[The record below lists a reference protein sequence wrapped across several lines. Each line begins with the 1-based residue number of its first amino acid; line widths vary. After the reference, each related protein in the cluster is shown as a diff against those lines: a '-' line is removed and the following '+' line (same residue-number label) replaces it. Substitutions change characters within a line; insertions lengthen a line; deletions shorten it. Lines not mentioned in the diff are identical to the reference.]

1 MDSTPTI
8 FLTGATGQ
16 LGSFLLAEFLGFGSS
31 LAYTG
36 QVICSVRASSSLDQI
51 DWVEDFYKLPEGT
64 IKTHK
69 NIHFVPCELLNA
81 HNTVDILDQ
90 YCLKNDFPMPSEVI
104 HAAATINISPGTSKS
119 TSNAELTDEVLLI
132 AELLKVTH
140 FSHVS
145 SIAVLGGTAPLGE
158 LETLDP
164 EHFHPSRSKAG
175 SSDYALSKMESE
187 LGVWRAQAE
196 GMSVSIIR
204 PGVILGIGP
213 KASAPQKLWQ
223 RVYDNSLPFIT
234 DGCSGVVD
242 VRDVAMIVRMCHESR
257 LTSPVTAVSENI
269 DFNELVMGMANGLG
283 LQLKV
288 QLLHRI
294 PWLNRMRAFS
304 FLRHVPIIGPYFT
317 AQMRIMLFSRV
328 AYNGASGESM
338 VKDYILPARSFADF
352 GALLSERWGA
362 NE

>member
-31 LAYTG
+31 SAYTG

-51 DWVEDFYKLPEGT
+51 DWVEDFYKLAEGT

-69 NIHFVPCELLNA
+69 NIHFVACELLNA

-90 YCLKNDFPMPSEVI
+90 YCLKNEFPMPSEVI

-119 TSNAELTDEVLLI
+119 TSNAKLTDEVLLL
-132 AELLKVTH
+132 AELLEVAH

-145 SIAVLGGTAPLGE
+145 SVAVLGGTAPLGE
-158 LETLDP
+158 SETLDP
-164 EHFHPSRSKAG
+164 EDFHPNRSKAG

-196 GMSVSIIR
+196 GMSVSIVR

-234 DGCSGVVD
+234 EGCSGVVD

-257 LTSPVTAVSENI
+257 MTSPVTAVSKNI
-269 DFNELVMGMANGLG
+269 DFNELVMGMASGLG

-317 AQMRIMLFSRV
+317 AQMRIMLFSRL

-338 VKDYILPARSFADF
+338 VKDYISPARSFADF
-352 GALLSERWGA
+352 GALLSERWGS
-362 NE
+362 E

>member
-31 LAYTG
+31 SAYTG
-36 QVICSVRASSSLDQI
+36 HVICSVRASSSLDQI
-51 DWVEDFYKLPEGT
+51 DWVEDFYKLAEGT

-69 NIHFVPCELLNA
+69 NIHFVACELLNA

-90 YCLKNDFPMPSEVI
+90 YCLKNDFLMPSEVI
-104 HAAATINISPGTSKS
+104 QAAATINISPGTSKS
-119 TSNAELTDEVLLI
+119 TSNAKLTDEVLLL
-132 AELLKVTH
+132 AELLEVAH

-145 SIAVLGGTAPLGE
+145 SVAVLGGTAPLGE
-158 LETLDP
+158 SETLDP
-164 EHFHPSRSKAG
+164 EDFHPNRSKAG

-196 GMSVSIIR
+196 GMSVSIVR

-234 DGCSGVVD
+234 EGCSGVVD

-257 LTSPVTAVSENI
+257 MTSPVTAVSKNI
-269 DFNELVMGMANGLG
+269 DFNELVMGMASGLG

-304 FLRHVPIIGPYFT
+304 FLRHVPIVGPYFT

-338 VKDYILPARSFADF
+338 VKDYISPARSFADF
-352 GALLSERWGA
+352 GALLSERW
-362 NE
+362 ESE